1 MMKSPISLL
10 ALLATASNAYETYH
24 HGVIGH
30 WENVGPCENA
40 ELLEPK
46 CAEGSTL
53 CPNKKCTKPG
63 GKCNQKGNG
72 CVDIRWNRDVCVA
85 PENVCDKGF
94 CGTPPDYED
103 CRCDHDNL
111 CYKVEFWPHHQPDEL

>member
-1 MMKSPISLL
+1 MLVNVEGADFVLAGLYSRFYRKVSGNLNTLRGVVGCGLSGSLFRRQTMMKSPISLL

-53 CPNKKCTKPG
+53 CPNKKVRR
-63 GKCNQKGNG
+63 QW
-72 CVDIRWNRDVCVA
+72 I
-85 PENVCDKGF
+85 
-94 CGTPPDYED
+94 
-103 CRCDHDNL
+103 
-111 CYKVEFWPHHQPDEL
+111 